1 MVTREDSAAR
11 AFPDAVPAALQ
22 ARLRVIAEGFAATA
36 GLASP
41 KVSDQW
47 ADAKAIQKKAADLTK
62 LVRAWH
68 KEFSGL
74 AIDAGAR
81 EGAERDLV
89 DQGLDAGE
97 IALARAGF
105 DPYALQFV
113 LLGLQAH
120 LRAVQLRHPKG
131 PDELW
136 RARLLVKIAAEE
148 FRKEG
153 LPVKR
158 LERKSPRP
166 NALAETCTVMFV
178 AAGIVGRKGQT
189 LDPAGL
195 IRELKEGRRKRPP
208 RRKKPKPD

>member
-1 MVTREDSAAR
+1 MAGRKRATAP
-11 AFPDAVPAALQ
+11 AFPDRVPPALQ

-41 KVSDQW
+41 KASDRW
-47 ADAKAIQKKAADLTK
+47 TDAKAIQKKAADLTK

-81 EGAERDLV
+81 EGAERDLA
-89 DQGLDAGE
+89 DLGLDAGE
-97 IALARAGF
+97 VTLARAGF
-105 DPYALQFV
+105 DPHALRFV
-113 LLGLQAH
+113 LLGLQVH

-148 FRKEG
+148 FRKAK
-153 LPVKR
+153 LPVTR
-158 LERKSPRP
+158 VERKSPKP
-166 NALAETCTVMFV
+166 NLFAKTCTTMFAISGV
-178 AAGIVGRKGQT
+178 AGRKGQT
-189 LDPAGL
+189 TDPVDL

-208 RRKKPKPD
+208 RPKKPEPD